1 LLYHAL
7 PIFTLSENTYVKS
20 SFVSLKQERV
30 ERKHGESIQTTS
42 IRMHMITNDDDDD
55 DDDDDDLKKY
65 RKFYSNHI
73 KWKGNDDEMI

>member
-1 LLYHAL
+1 MLYHAL
-7 PIFTLSENTYVKS
+7 PIFTLSENAYVKS

-30 ERKHGESIQTTS
+30 EHKHGESIQTTS
-42 IRMHMITNDDDDD
+42 IRMHMITN

>member
-1 LLYHAL
+1 
-7 PIFTLSENTYVKS
+7 
-20 SFVSLKQERV
+20 
-30 ERKHGESIQTTS
+30 
-42 IRMHMITNDDDDD
+42 MHMITNDDDD